1 MSSLNREHSKQ
12 KFLISDLQK
21 ELKDT
26 QYFLEE
32 TKKEKEELVGS
43 LQQKDLELREV
54 RKEMK
59 ELSIQVNQE
68 DGTQNIIK
76 GLKKKNE
83 TLEEE
88 IMKEVKLKN
97 NLARQ
102 LDSLEED
109 VSDG

>member
-97 NLARQ
+97 NLAR
-102 LDSLEED
+102 
-109 VSDG
+109 